1 MPELPHVPAPPLPV
15 TSYGVW
21 SFRAVEPDRPERPSA
36 DVDLVHRWMH
46 QPHVERWWHE
56 AWPRDRWALEI
67 GAFRSTHALHSLPL
81 FACADGPPGP
91 GPIAYLQVYRVAR
104 DRIRDSYRYDDHD
117 LGLHIAIGRDEHI
130 DRRHGRAML
139 RAVCAGLLA
148 ADPRCRRVVAEPDVH
163 NVMSIRA
170 FAAAGFGS
178 AGLVTLPDKTADL
191 LVFGRTDADRE
202 VELAALP
209 VAS

>member
-1 MPELPHVPAPPLPV
+1 MPELPHVPAPPLPAA
-15 TSYGVW
+15 SYGW
-21 SFRAVEPDRPERPSA
+21 SFRAVEPDRPGRPSA

-46 QPHVERWWHE
+46 QPHIEQWWHE
-56 AWPRDRWALEI
+56 AWPRERWAALI
-67 GAFRSTHALHSLPL
+67 GALHSTHAHYSLPL

-104 DRIRDSYRYDDHD
+104 DPVRDAYLYDEHD

-139 RAVCAGLLA
+139 RAVCEGLLA
-148 ADPRCRRVVAEPDVH
+148 ADPHCDRVVAEPDVR
-163 NVMSIRA
+163 NEMSVRA
-170 FAAAGFGS
+170 FAAAGFRS
-178 AGLVTLPDKTADL
+178 AGLVALPDKTADL
-191 LVFGRTDADRE
+191 LVFGRTEADARL
-202 VELAALP
+202 ELAAVP